1 MVLQTQPVH
10 QVDGLNE
17 TLSRLFFLCFFFQ
30 LLVRDVLVAT
40 NSDVRSQTGTVSFSP
55 GEEIVQLALTSII
68 TPINNVSHLYVF
80 SITYWQ
86 PGGISTVLEV

>member
-1 MVLQTQPVH
+1 MRPL
-10 QVDGLNE
+10 VD
-17 TLSRLFFLCFFFQ
+17 FFPSFFFQ

-40 NSDVRSQTGTVSFSP
+40 NSDVRFQTGTVR
-55 GEEIVQLALTSII
+55 EEIVQLALTSII
-68 TPINNVSHLYVF
+68 TRINNVSHLYVF